1 MQFSRCPARR
11 SFERL
16 WRLFRPWLKRSVLAE
31 RLDSTT
37 LSRSLAE
44 LAKRKFTTLEAALST
59 PSSKLFSM
67 ALSLPLLS
75 AVTKRKWLASG
86 CNFLQSFVQG
96 ARPHLGQ
103 REIIRVF
110 RRRSTPNPINFAV
123 IFCFSTQATPT
134 VKAQGREK
142 MKAPNPIR
150 SSSHGNPSLSDD
162 FRCLPFFVRS

>member
-123 IFCFSTQATPT
+123 IFCFSTQATYDNT
-134 VKAQGREK
+134 QDGKK
-142 MKAPNPIR
+142 MKASELVR
-150 SSSHGNPSLSDD
+150 SLSHQNPSWSDE
-162 FRCLPFFVRS
+162 FQCLPIFVR